1 MKVRSHV
8 GRVGWSAIAAVCAF
22 VVLGAVRG
30 APRFPAALQA
40 SDQSG
45 QSATPL
51 APLAANFTLEG
62 PFTHENLS
70 VYVVRGSTTDARAYI
85 TLDEGL
91 TARSVAVREK
101 GARAGQDQAEVNTLE
116 IENTSDKW
124 LFLQAGDIVK
134 GGKQDRTITTD
145 LLLAPN
151 SGPQPIEAFCVER
164 GRWSASPDGLAFTN
178 SPGIVAGAS
187 LKRAIQSEKNQSR
200 VWEEVSKAEGRAVK
214 VARAAGDSVAAD
226 APLSSTG
233 TYNAIARNKTLS
245 GSRDAY
251 VAALLPH
258 LEKHENAIGLAVA
271 INGKVT
277 SADVYR
283 SAALFQRLSGKL
295 LDSFALEALLARDA
309 TQPVLAPGKQQV
321 TAFLSNSAAAAA
333 ATETVGES
341 MQRSTR
347 ETDGAVMY
355 QVRPPQS
362 AGEREGRGRGR
373 APELSEEVAHRRG
386 PEGLYST
393 WRRASTLLLPLAG
406 GEFRLLSCIPQ
417 HDRPASRKDAIHGVA
432 MRRVFWSASAVITLL
447 LSSSATFHAQ
457 PPTSSGISLFCPS
470 GSTRTAWPR
479 SRSTAK
485 ATSGASAPLRRAC
498 RPAPT
503 RSCRRRRAARF
514 WNGSLQTDRCCT

>member
-1 MKVRSHV
+1 MKSRSYF
-8 GRVGWSAIAAVCAF
+8 GRFGSCAIAALGAC

-45 QSATPL
+45 QSAPPL
-51 APLAANFTLEG
+51 ASLAANFTLEG

-116 IENTSDKW
+116 IENKSDKW

-145 LLLAPN
+145 LVLAPR

-164 GRWSASPDGLAFTN
+164 GRWSASPDGLAFTD

-214 VARAAGDSVAAD
+214 VARAAGDALAAD

-233 TYNAIARNKTLS
+233 TYNAIARNKTVS

-258 LEKHENAIGLAVA
+258 LKKHENAIGLAVA

-283 SAALFQRLSGKL
+283 SAPLFQRLSGKL

-309 TQPVLAPGKQQV
+309 TQPVMAPGKQQV

-333 ATETVGES
+333 ATETVGAS

-355 QVRPPQS
+355 QYGHRNQPASAKGGVVRPPSVDREAVVVVHQS
-362 AGEREGRGRGR
+362 Y
-373 APELSEEVAHRRG
+373 L
-386 PEGLYST
+386 
-393 WRRASTLLLPLAG
+393 
-406 GEFRLLSCIPQ
+406 
-417 HDRPASRKDAIHGVA
+417 K
-432 MRRVFWSASAVITLL
+432 
-447 LSSSATFHAQ
+447 
-457 PPTSSGISLFCPS
+457 
-470 GSTRTAWPR
+470 
-479 SRSTAK
+479 K
-485 ATSGASAPLRRAC
+485 
-498 RPAPT
+498 
-503 RSCRRRRAARF
+503 
-514 WNGSLQTDRCCT
+514 